1 MQSSIQKDKKT
12 QTLNIKHES
21 EVTSLFSTFSS
32 DSRKLSRQRRR
43 QSKLEKDQQHNDH
56 LEASYIATSLDGN
69 FVATFNSETY
79 ELVYYKT
86 ENLQN
91 PILVK
96 NQIRKDIN
104 SPTIPSNLWWS
115 LTISN
120 GIILNKSKSK
130 NNDNN
135 DSEIVDILI
144 AVSCFESKEMMSS
157 PLLSSLQTLSSSKS
171 QLKVHKSSSP
181 TPYFSPESVSDVNK
195 LENGDFGIVIEPRT
209 WVYSTTQDKRIITDI
224 DTIGGVVR
232 FLDNSVTQYT
242 VHSDEDEDSN
252 YKLELVLVNSL
263 GICKSNIYPKSN
275 YVIPKSIF
283 NFYGDTYEKS
293 VKEFLF
299 PPATYLKIKNLFQGN
314 PCTRHL
320 ESCIEK
326 NYFFSE
332 DFRAE
337 KIDIYNLKTGDL
349 ELSLFKNATSS
360 SLASPPSMTMIPNYL
375 TGNESN
381 FAISKY
387 ESMVAYCG
395 STSIITLYL
404 MENGLEIITK
414 HFPRISRILSL
425 TFIDE
430 DTKLFIV
437 AQEDFCGDDYL
448 EKSKIITSIII
459 WDIFNSNNSGN
470 LCQKLDVTSDPNF
483 LIYAD
488 DKNFFTSSSGKI
500 YSINANGK
508 AFSLLDHPDIS
519 DYHEIYKL
527 DGSLISLKDCQDKL
541 IVNNVEP
548 WINYKKYHRISVFL
562 NDDKT
567 TQLIIG
573 STTVQIWQKKITKEN
588 HTVKRILKYIWS
600 NPSHKEFVV
609 ESIVVGKN
617 KFHLKLLEYSHFSS
631 NNSNPIDIH
640 IHYPKSV
647 NTIKDAC
654 GTLEYLSN
662 RKIEC
667 IGPKNNRK
675 FEYLLYHAEKL
686 VFRSFV
692 KSPSLWRLNEVRYDI
707 MANLIRS
714 NSTSLIKKILFKDND
729 EILGDKN
736 KQKALENND
745 QHLHIPRLYGW
756 PKVKKLT
763 DLEVAIECACTKGK
777 NHRHTIIIEFLL
789 EYYSNHALVNVG
801 WMFTVSQAIPLLLSK
816 KNLEMYLKGLFYKP
830 CFGTKEVLI
839 DQCFVDSH
847 ELRKSEREGIYPL
860 SARPRLIQKLP
871 TNPSLMKR
879 ISDFSFKRNY
889 EIKNYME
896 DDNELGQLTSVFV
909 VPLPDFLLYPNGIKD
924 KKLKSNKLLLKLL
937 RLIIWPRQYIISK
950 EEDRSAFLRVIRHKR
965 NELIYDNPSL
975 EACIKYK
982 YPSAK
987 LFYARQL
994 MLYIAF
1000 SLAIGLH
1007 LSVNTFSN
1015 NGFTI
1020 PDDATE
1026 YAKIYHNP
1034 IKSTSMFL
1042 IVIYFSYYLL
1052 AMEFIQF
1059 KQEKLRKYANF
1070 HNITDLLAVILPFAV
1085 SMANYAFTIFSYLK
1099 SMEFINQGNSN
1110 SNDLK
1115 KFLEVRFDLI
1125 RINKYIVIGDSF
1137 VVLILWLQSLL
1148 LLRVF
1153 SRPAYFIR
1161 LIIDIIK
1168 SIWPFLTFMVI
1179 VVLGFAS
1186 IGIYPATTKYVV
1198 NSTSTFPNPYDDI
1211 IIQPDFDLKSVSDNS
1226 FVDFRKSAESVYFWP
1241 LGRWDQ
1247 VDQWD
1252 FWPVE
1257 LGIFEEASRSVKQ
1270 KTLKIQADLLAD
1282 HEILEKPYGN
1292 SKGNPR
1298 FIYYVGKV
1306 NELEN
1311 WLMKT
1316 QKFHNNRFKP
1326 WAVKSGEDT
1335 SLRLYDFEYEEFIDD
1350 DDDFD
1355 NNNYNNKRDKN
1366 KDNGDIYEKNKKG
1379 IYEDDD
1385 KIFDVNDNDEP
1396 MRFIVKTY
1404 KIIDDSSST
1413 SSNIEKSL
1421 SKLQNEMK
1429 NLDSNVTNR
1438 IDTIENNIKEILK
1451 LIKSQQ
1457 A

>member
-909 VPLPDFLLYPNGIKD
+909 VPLPDFLLYPN
-924 KKLKSNKLLLKLL
+924 
-937 RLIIWPRQYIISK
+937 
-950 EEDRSAFLRVIRHKR
+950 DRSAFLRVIRHKR

-1137 VVLILWLQSLL
+1137 VVLILWLQS
-1148 LLRVF
+1148 V
-1153 SRPAYFIR
+1153 
-1161 LIIDIIK
+1161 
-1168 SIWPFLTFMVI
+1168 T
-1179 VVLGFAS
+1179 S

-1257 LGIFEEASRSVKQ
+1257 LLSILASILLVTIMQNLLIAFMAGIFEEASRSVKQ

>member
-1137 VVLILWLQSLL
+1137 VVLILWLQS
-1148 LLRVF
+1148 V
-1153 SRPAYFIR
+1153 
-1161 LIIDIIK
+1161 
-1168 SIWPFLTFMVI
+1168 T
-1179 VVLGFAS
+1179 S